1 MSDNMKDYRFDL
13 QKNPKSIIK
22 VIGVGGGGSNA
33 VNHMFSL
40 GIKDVEFV
48 VVNTD
53 AQALKSSPVP
63 LRLQL
68 GANLT
73 EGLGAG
79 ANPEQGKNAA
89 IESEDE
95 IRELLADNTKM
106 VFITA
111 GMGGGTGTG
120 AAPVVARVAKELNI
134 LTVGIVTAP
143 FMFEGRK
150 KMNVAQAGI
159 EALRENCD
167 TVLVILNDKLRE
179 IYGNLAIR
187 TAFSKAD
194 DILSTAARS
203 IAEIITVHQDVN
215 VDFEDVKTVMKD
227 AGAAVMGSSTEEGEG
242 RAIRAAGAAI
252 SSPLLNNVDIKGA
265 EKILLSIMSGE
276 DEELSM
282 DELSEITEYIQEKAG
297 DNAEVIFG
305 QGIDPELNKAIRV
318 TVIATG
324 FAMDRLEGASNKKI
338 ETAKPAEPVSAPAPA
353 PEAST
358 PAEEVQEEKTMIHL
372 ESGKSEKVK
381 EDSVP
386 GGSTFVFSMPKT
398 PAPTPDPEPVSEE
411 KPVAE
416 TPQKSEPTPEP
427 KPAPKREG
435 LFSFMKPKEESKPE
449 APKPAQEKIVHDLF
463 EEEEAKKPAA
473 EEETKKEEEPA
484 APAFANDY
492 YEQMKQ
498 KAIQRAHERFEK
510 LKGNRTFNPTPEELK
525 EKMEVPAYQRKNVVL
540 NEPQHSSEPSISKYN
555 LNDDN
560 EILGNNR
567 FLHDNVD

>member
-13 QKNPKSIIK
+13 PKNQKSIIK

-33 VNHMFSL
+33 VNHMYSQ

-79 ANPEQGKNAA
+79 ANPEQGRNAA
-89 IESEDE
+89 LESHEE

-120 AAPVVARVAKELNI
+120 AAPIVAKIAKELNI

-143 FMFEGRK
+143 FMFEGKK
-150 KMNVAQAGI
+150 KMAVAQAGI

-194 DILSTAARS
+194 DILTTAAKS
-203 IAEIITVHQDVN
+203 IAEIITIHQDVN
-215 VDFEDVKTVMKD
+215 VDFEDVKTVMKE
-227 AGAAVMGSSTEEGEG
+227 AGAAVMGSATEEGEG
-242 RAIRAAGAAI
+242 RAIRAAASAI
-252 SSPLLNNVDIKGA
+252 SSPLLNNVEIKGA
-265 EKILLSIMSGE
+265 QKILLSIMSGE
-276 DEELSM
+276 EEELSM

-305 QGIDPELNKAIRV
+305 QGIDSELGKAIRV

-324 FAMDRLEGASNKKI
+324 FEMDRLSEK
-338 ETAKPAEPVSAPAPA
+338 TAKRVESAPVSAFATPI
-353 PEAST
+353 AST
-358 PAEEVQEEKTMIHL
+358 PVATPEVVKTVINL
-372 ESGKSEKVK
+372 ESGKAQQVK
-381 EDSVP
+381 EEP
-386 GGSTFVFSMPKT
+386 IAGGSTFTFSMPKAPVASPNT
-398 PAPTPDPEPVSEE
+398 PKVEEEPIEEFVFSVQPMIEE
-411 KPVAE
+411 KAVE
-416 TPQKSEPTPEP
+416 TKV
-427 KPAPKREG
+427 
-435 LFSFMKPKEESKPE
+435 EEV
-449 APKPAQEKIVHDLF
+449 EKIVHNLY
-463 EEEEAKKPAA
+463 
-473 EEETKKEEEPA
+473 EETEKKNEKLPQESQPA
-484 APAFANDY
+484 APLYANDY

-510 LKGNRTFNPTPEELK
+510 LKGNRVFNASPEEMK
-525 EKMEVPAYQRKNVVL
+525 EKMNVPAYQRKNVVL
-540 NEPQHSSEPSISKYN
+540 NEPQHSSEPAISKYN
-555 LNDDN
+555 LSNEN

-567 FLHDNVD
+567 YLHDNVD

>member
-1 MSDNMKDYRFDL
+1 MKDYRFDL
-13 QKNPKSIIK
+13 PKNQKSIIK

-33 VNHMFSL
+33 VNHMYGL

-79 ANPEQGKNAA
+79 ANPEQGKCAA
-89 IESEDE
+89 LESEDE

-120 AAPVVARVAKELNI
+120 AAPIVAKIAKELNI

-143 FMFEGRK
+143 FMFEGKK
-150 KMNVAQAGI
+150 KMAVAQAGI
-159 EALRENCD
+159 ESLRENCD

-203 IAEIITVHQDVN
+203 IAEIITIHQDVN

-227 AGAAVMGSSTEEGEG
+227 AGAAVMGSATEEGEG
-242 RAIRAAGAAI
+242 RAIRAAGSAI

-265 EKILLSIMSGE
+265 QKILLSIMSGE
-276 DEELSM
+276 EEELSM
-282 DELSEITEYIQEKAG
+282 DELSDITEYIQEKAG

-305 QGIDPELNKAIRV
+305 QGIDPELGRAIRV

-324 FAMDRLEGASNKKI
+324 FEMDRLANVPI
-338 ETAKPAEPVSAPAPA
+338 TTATSAPVSAFSTPVVPVPAPTPAPA
-353 PEAST
+353 PEQ
-358 PAEEVQEEKTMIHL
+358 VKTVIDL
-372 ESGKSEKVK
+372 DSGKSAQVIE
-381 EDSVP
+381 EP
-386 GGSTFVFSMPKT
+386 MAEGTTFTFTFPKT
-398 PAPTPDPEPVSEE
+398 PVAVEIPAIAEEEKEEVFSFEIQPVNETFLMEEPVEE
-411 KPVAE
+411 
-416 TPQKSEPTPEP
+416 
-427 KPAPKREG
+427 
-435 LFSFMKPKEESKPE
+435 
-449 APKPAQEKIVHDLF
+449 EKIVHNLYQ
-463 EEEEAKKPAA
+463 EQPVSAA
-473 EEETKKEEEPA
+473 PSAEPA
-484 APAFANDY
+484 DSHEPTPPVFANDY
-492 YEQMKQ
+492 YEQMKM

-510 LKGNRTFNPTPEELK
+510 LKGGRALTTASDDLTEQ
-525 EKMEVPAYQRKNVVL
+525 MVVPAYQRKNVIL
-540 NEPQHSSEPSISKYN
+540 NEPQHSSESTLSKFN
-555 LNDDN
+555 LNEEN

>member
-1 MSDNMKDYRFDL
+1 MKDYRFDL
-13 QKNPKSIIK
+13 PKNQKSIIK

-33 VNHMFSL
+33 VNHMFSQ

-89 IESEDE
+89 LESQEE

-120 AAPVVARVAKELNI
+120 AAPIIAKIAKELNI

-150 KMNVAQAGI
+150 KMNVAQQGI

-187 TAFSKAD
+187 TAFGKAD
-194 DILSTAARS
+194 DILTTAAKS
-203 IAEIITVHQDVN
+203 IAEIITIHQDVN

-305 QGIDPELNKAIRV
+305 QGIDPELAKGIRV

-324 FAMDRLEGASNKKI
+324 FAMDRLEGAAKSNEIK
-338 ETAKPAEPVSAPAPA
+338 TPLPKPVIAPSVAEKA
-353 PEAST
+353 PEPES
-358 PAEEVQEEKTMIHL
+358 VKTVINL

-381 EDSVP
+381 EEAVDN
-386 GGSTFVFSMPKT
+386 GSTFVFSFPKAT
-398 PAPTPDPEPVSEE
+398 PSEKKPVEKPQEVKPEAKVEETKPEAKVEEVEPEFNFEE
-411 KPVAE
+411 KSKQEEKAE
-416 TPQKSEPTPEP
+416 FEFVKPEP
-427 KPAPKREG
+427 K
-435 LFSFMKPKEESKPE
+435 
-449 APKPAQEKIVHDLF
+449 KIVHDLYEEEEQKEPEVK
-463 EEEEAKKPAA
+463 EEEEAP
-473 EEETKKEEEPA
+473 
-484 APAFANDY
+484 APAYANDY

-510 LKGNRTFNPTPEELK
+510 LRGNRTFNPTPEELK
-525 EKMEVPAYQRKNVVL
+525 EKMDVPAYQRKNVKL
-540 NEPQHSSEPSISKYN
+540 NEPQHSSEENISKYN

>member
-13 QKNPKSIIK
+13 PKNQKSIIK

-33 VNHMFSL
+33 VNHMYGL

-79 ANPEQGKNAA
+79 ANPEQGKCAA
-89 IESEDE
+89 LESEDE

-120 AAPVVARVAKELNI
+120 AAPIVAKIAKELNI

-143 FMFEGRK
+143 FMFEGKK
-150 KMNVAQAGI
+150 KMAVAQAGI
-159 EALRENCD
+159 ESLRENCD

-194 DILSTAARS
+194 DVLSTAARS
-203 IAEIITVHQDVN
+203 IAEIITIHQDVN

-227 AGAAVMGSSTEEGEG
+227 AGAAVMGSATEEGEG
-242 RAIRAAGAAI
+242 RAIRAAGSAI

-265 EKILLSIMSGE
+265 QKILLSIMSGE
-276 DEELSM
+276 EEELSM
-282 DELSEITEYIQEKAG
+282 DELSDITEYIQEKAG

-305 QGIDPELNKAIRV
+305 QGIDPELGRAIRV

-324 FAMDRLEGASNKKI
+324 FEMDRLANVPLTSA
-338 ETAKPAEPVSAPAPA
+338 TSAPITAFSTPIAPTLAPA
-353 PEAST
+353 PEQ
-358 PAEEVQEEKTMIHL
+358 VKTVIDL
-372 ESGKSEKVK
+372 DSGKSAQVK
-381 EDSVP
+381 EEPISE
-386 GGSTFVFSMPKT
+386 GTTFTFSLPKAPIVGVMPVL
-398 PAPTPDPEPVSEE
+398 EVEEE
-411 KPVAE
+411 KKE
-416 TPQKSEPTPEP
+416 E
-427 KPAPKREG
+427 
-435 LFSFMKPKEESKPE
+435 LFSFDIQPVTEDAPVMEEPQME
-449 APKPAQEKIVHDLF
+449 EKIVHELYQ
-463 EEEEAKKPAA
+463 EQVAPVA
-473 EEETKKEEEPA
+473 A
-484 APAFANDY
+484 APVETDEPQQPTAPVFATDY
-492 YEQMKQ
+492 YEQMKM

-510 LKGNRTFNPTPEELK
+510 LKGGRALTTASDDLT
-525 EKMEVPAYQRKNVVL
+525 EKMVVPAYQRKNVIL
-540 NEPQHSSEPSISKYN
+540 NEPQHSSESSLSRFN
-555 LNDDN
+555 LNEEN

>member
-13 QKNPKSIIK
+13 PKNQKSIIK

-33 VNHMFSL
+33 VNHMYAQ

-79 ANPEQGKNAA
+79 ANPEQGRNAA
-89 IESEDE
+89 IESQEE

-120 AAPVVARVAKELNI
+120 AAPIVAKIAKELNI

-143 FMFEGRK
+143 FMFEGKK
-150 KMNVAQAGI
+150 KMSVAQSGI
-159 EALRENCD
+159 ESLRENCD

-194 DILSTAARS
+194 DILTTAAKS
-203 IAEIITVHQDVN
+203 IAEIITIHQDVN

-265 EKILLSIMSGE
+265 QKILLSIMSGE

-305 QGIDPELNKAIRV
+305 QGIDPELGRAIRV

-324 FAMDRLEGASNKKI
+324 FEMDKLSDKPRPKENGAIVSAFSTPVASTPVATPEVVKTLINLDSGKSQQVK
-338 ETAKPAEPVSAPAPA
+338 EEPIAGGSTFTFSLPKAPAPA
-353 PEAST
+353 PA
-358 PAEEVQEEKTMIHL
+358 
-372 ESGKSEKVK
+372 
-381 EDSVP
+381 
-386 GGSTFVFSMPKT
+386 
-398 PAPTPDPEPVSEE
+398 

-416 TPQKSEPTPEP
+416 EKEEFDFSFKPFQEERVEPKAEPKAEPKVEAEPEKVVFQLEEESIKKPEVMLPKESEPVSQPF
-427 KPAPKREG
+427 G
-435 LFSFMKPKEESKPE
+435 
-449 APKPAQEKIVHDLF
+449 
-463 EEEEAKKPAA
+463 
-473 EEETKKEEEPA
+473 
-484 APAFANDY
+484 NDY

-510 LKGNRTFNPTPEELK
+510 LKGNRVFNPSPEELK
-525 EKMEVPAYQRKNVVL
+525 EKMNVPAYQRKNVVL
-540 NEPQHSSEPSISKYN
+540 NEPQHSSEPTVSKYN
-555 LNDDN
+555 LSEEN

>member
-1 MSDNMKDYRFDL
+1 MKDYRFDL
-13 QKNPKSIIK
+13 PKNQKSIIK

-33 VNHMFSL
+33 VNHMYNQ

-79 ANPEQGKNAA
+79 ANPEQGRNAA
-89 IESEDE
+89 LESQEE

-120 AAPVVARVAKELNI
+120 AAPIVAKIAKELNI

-143 FMFEGRK
+143 FVFEGKK
-150 KMNVAQAGI
+150 KMAVAQAGI
-159 EALRENCD
+159 EALKENCD

-194 DILSTAARS
+194 DILTTAAKS
-203 IAEIITVHQDVN
+203 IAEIITIHQDVN

-227 AGAAVMGSSTEEGEG
+227 AGAAVMGSATEEGEG

-265 EKILLSIMSGE
+265 QKILLSIMSGE
-276 DEELSM
+276 EEELSM

-305 QGIDPELNKAIRV
+305 QGIDPELAKGIRV

-324 FAMDRLEGASNKKI
+324 FEMDRLSD
-338 ETAKPAEPVSAPAPA
+338 KPVKRMDSTPVSAFAPVASA
-353 PEAST
+353 PVST
-358 PAEEVQEEKTMIHL
+358 PEVTKTLINL
-372 ESGKSEKVK
+372 ESGKKQQVK
-381 EDSVP
+381 EEPIV
-386 GGSTFVFSMPKT
+386 GGSTFTFSVPK
-398 PAPTPDPEPVSEE
+398 APVQ
-411 KPVAE
+411 A
-416 TPQKSEPTPEP
+416 
-427 KPAPKREG
+427 
-435 LFSFMKPKEESKPE
+435 L
-449 APKPAQEKIVHDLF
+449 
-463 EEEEAKKPAA
+463 
-473 EEETKKEEEPA
+473 TKKEEEEEFSFSFQPVMEEKVEQPAQEPEKIVFELGDESEKPAPKIPTESQPAPA
-484 APAFANDY
+484 AFGNDY

-510 LKGNRTFNPTPEELK
+510 LKGNRAFNPSAEELK
-525 EKMEVPAYQRKNVVL
+525 EKLNVPAYQRKNVVL
-540 NEPQHSSEPSISKYN
+540 NEPQHSSEPAISKFN
-555 LNDDN
+555 LSEEN

>member
-13 QKNPKSIIK
+13 PKNSKSIIK

-33 VNHMFSL
+33 VNHMFSQ

-89 IESEDE
+89 LESEAE

-120 AAPVVARVAKELNI
+120 AAPVVARIAKELNI

-143 FMFEGRK
+143 FMFEGKK
-150 KMNVAQAGI
+150 KMNVAQQGI
-159 EALRENCD
+159 ESLRENCD

-203 IAEIITVHQDVN
+203 IAEIITIHQDVN
-215 VDFEDVKTVMKD
+215 VDFEDVKTVMKN

-252 SSPLLNNVDIKGA
+252 SSPLLNNVDIRGA

-282 DELSEITEYIQEKAG
+282 DELSDITEYIQEKAG

-305 QGIDPELNKAIRV
+305 QGIDPDLGKAIRV

-324 FAMDRLEGASNKKI
+324 FEMDRLAGTARKEMLKAAQPTPTFTLP
-338 ETAKPAEPVSAPAPA
+338 ETKAPVDEPQV
-353 PEAST
+353 
-358 PAEEVQEEKTMIHL
+358 EKTLINL
-372 ESGKSEKVK
+372 DSGKSKIVK
-381 EDSVP
+381 EEAIDED
-386 GGSTFVFSMPKT
+386 STFVFSFPKAMN
-398 PAPTPDPEPVSEE
+398 PKPVSTPE
-411 KPVAE
+411 VE
-416 TPQKSEPTPEP
+416 TPKE
-427 KPAPKREG
+427 KA
-435 LFSFMKPKEESKPE
+435 FSFEVKKEKIEE
-449 APKPAQEKIVHDLF
+449 APEKIVHDLF
-463 EEEEAKKPAA
+463 EE
-473 EEETKKEEEPA
+473 KEEDEKPTDKLDKVNEPA
-484 APAFANDY
+484 TMGFANDY

-510 LKGNRTFNPTPEELK
+510 LKGNRSFNPTPDELK
-525 EKMEVPAYQRKNVVL
+525 EKLEVPAYQRKNVVL

-555 LNDDN
+555 LSDEN

>member
-1 MSDNMKDYRFDL
+1 MKDYRFDL
-13 QKNPKSIIK
+13 PKNQKSIIK

-33 VNHMFSL
+33 VNHMYGL

-79 ANPEQGKNAA
+79 ANPEQGKCAA
-89 IESEDE
+89 LESEDE

-120 AAPVVARVAKELNI
+120 AAPIVAKIAKELNI

-143 FMFEGRK
+143 FMFEGKK
-150 KMNVAQAGI
+150 KMAVAQAGI

-203 IAEIITVHQDVN
+203 IAEIITIHQDVN

-227 AGAAVMGSSTEEGEG
+227 AGAAVMGSATEEGEG
-242 RAIRAAGAAI
+242 RAIRAAGSAI

-265 EKILLSIMSGE
+265 QKILLSIMSGE
-276 DEELSM
+276 EEELSM
-282 DELSEITEYIQEKAG
+282 DELSDITEYIQEKAG

-305 QGIDPELNKAIRV
+305 QGIDPELGRAIRV

-324 FAMDRLEGASNKKI
+324 FEMDRLANVPI
-338 ETAKPAEPVSAPAPA
+338 TTATSAPVSAFSTPVVPVPAPTPAPA
-353 PEAST
+353 PEQVKTVIDLDSGKSAQVIEEPMAEGTTFTFTFPKTPVAVEIPAIAEEEKEEVFSFEIQPVNET
-358 PAEEVQEEKTMIHL
+358 FLMEEPAEE
-372 ESGKSEKVK
+372 
-381 EDSVP
+381 
-386 GGSTFVFSMPKT
+386 
-398 PAPTPDPEPVSEE
+398 
-411 KPVAE
+411 
-416 TPQKSEPTPEP
+416 
-427 KPAPKREG
+427 
-435 LFSFMKPKEESKPE
+435 
-449 APKPAQEKIVHDLF
+449 EKIVHNLYQ
-463 EEEEAKKPAA
+463 EQPVSAA
-473 EEETKKEEEPA
+473 PSAEPA
-484 APAFANDY
+484 DSHEPTPPVFANDY
-492 YEQMKQ
+492 YEQMKM

-510 LKGNRTFNPTPEELK
+510 LKGGRALTTASDDLTEQ
-525 EKMEVPAYQRKNVVL
+525 MVVPAYQRKNVIL
-540 NEPQHSSEPSISKYN
+540 NEPQHSSESTLSKFN
-555 LNDDN
+555 LNEEN

>member
-1 MSDNMKDYRFDL
+1 MKDYRFDL
-13 QKNPKSIIK
+13 PKNQKSIIK

-33 VNHMFSL
+33 VNHMFSQ

-89 IESEDE
+89 IESQDE

-120 AAPVVARVAKELNI
+120 AAPIIAKIAKELNI

-143 FMFEGRK
+143 FMFEGKK
-150 KMNVAQAGI
+150 KMNVAQQGI
-159 EALRENCD
+159 ESLRENCD

-187 TAFSKAD
+187 TAFGKAD
-194 DILSTAARS
+194 DILTTAAKS
-203 IAEIITVHQDVN
+203 IAEIITIHQDVN

-305 QGIDPELNKAIRV
+305 QGIDPELGKAIRV

-324 FAMDRLEGASNKKI
+324 FEMDRLDGLKR
-338 ETAKPAEPVSAPAPA
+338 AEMKTPLPTPIIAPSVVEKA
-353 PEAST
+353 PEPEA
-358 PAEEVQEEKTMIHL
+358 VKTVINL
-372 ESGKSEKVK
+372 DSGKSEKVK
-381 EDSVP
+381 EEAV
-386 GGSTFVFSMPKT
+386 GNGSTFVFSFPKA
-398 PAPTPDPEPVSEE
+398 APLADKSAEE
-411 KPVAE
+411 KPEAKEQTTKVE
-416 TPQKSEPTPEP
+416 PEFNFEIKPKQEEKSEFE
-427 KPAPKREG
+427 
-435 LFSFMKPKEESKPE
+435 FVKPE
-449 APKPAQEKIVHDLF
+449 EEKIVHDLY
-463 EEEEAKKPAA
+463 EEEDASEPQPN
-473 EEETKKEEEPA
+473 KEESEPT
-484 APAFANDY
+484 APVFANDY

-510 LKGNRTFNPTPEELK
+510 LRGNRTFNPTPEELK
-525 EKMEVPAYQRKNVVL
+525 EKMEVPAYQRKNVKL
-540 NEPQHSSEPSISKYN
+540 NEPQHSSEENISKFN

>member
-13 QKNPKSIIK
+13 PKNQKSIIK

-33 VNHMFSL
+33 VNHMYGL

-79 ANPEQGKNAA
+79 ANPEQGKCAA
-89 IESEDE
+89 LESEDE

-120 AAPVVARVAKELNI
+120 AAPIVAKIAKELNI

-143 FMFEGRK
+143 FMFEGKK
-150 KMNVAQAGI
+150 KMAVAQAGI
-159 EALRENCD
+159 ESLRENCD

-194 DILSTAARS
+194 NVLSTAARS
-203 IAEIITVHQDVN
+203 IAEIITIHQDVN

-227 AGAAVMGSSTEEGEG
+227 AGAAVMGSATEEGEG
-242 RAIRAAGAAI
+242 RAIRAAGSAI

-265 EKILLSIMSGE
+265 QKILLSIMSGE
-276 DEELSM
+276 EEELSM
-282 DELSEITEYIQEKAG
+282 DELSDITEYIQEKAG

-305 QGIDPELNKAIRV
+305 QGIDPELGRAIRV

-324 FAMDRLEGASNKKI
+324 FEMDRLANVPI
-338 ETAKPAEPVSAPAPA
+338 TTANSAPVTAFSTPIAPTPAPA
-353 PEAST
+353 PEQ
-358 PAEEVQEEKTMIHL
+358 VKTVIDL
-372 ESGKSEKVK
+372 DSGKSAQVK
-381 EDSVP
+381 EEPISE
-386 GGSTFVFSMPKT
+386 GATFTFSLPKAPVAVVT
-398 PAPTPDPEPVSEE
+398 PVLEVEEE
-411 KPVAE
+411 KEEELFSFDIQPVAE
-416 TPQKSEPTPEP
+416 VPVMEEPQVE
-427 KPAPKREG
+427 
-435 LFSFMKPKEESKPE
+435 
-449 APKPAQEKIVHDLF
+449 EKIVHELYQ
-463 EEEEAKKPAA
+463 EQVTPVASAPV
-473 EEETKKEEEPA
+473 ETDEPQQPT
-484 APAFANDY
+484 APVFATDY
-492 YEQMKQ
+492 YEQMKM

-510 LKGNRTFNPTPEELK
+510 LKGGRALTTASDDLTD
-525 EKMEVPAYQRKNVVL
+525 KMVVPAYQRKNVIL
-540 NEPQHSSEPSISKYN
+540 NEPQHSSESSLSRFN
-555 LNDDN
+555 LNEEN

>member
-1 MSDNMKDYRFDL
+1 MKDYRFDL
-13 QKNPKSIIK
+13 PKNQKSIIK

-33 VNHMFSL
+33 VNHMYAQ

-79 ANPEQGKNAA
+79 ANPEQGRNAA

-120 AAPVVARVAKELNI
+120 AAPVVARIAKELNI

-143 FMFEGRK
+143 FMFEGKK
-150 KMNVAQAGI
+150 KMSVAQQGI

-194 DILSTAARS
+194 NILTTAAKS
-203 IAEIITVHQDVN
+203 IAEIITIHQDVN

-227 AGAAVMGSSTEEGEG
+227 AGAAVMGSSTEDGEG

-265 EKILLSIMSGE
+265 QKILLSIMSGE
-276 DEELSM
+276 EEELSM

-305 QGIDPELNKAIRV
+305 QGIDPELGKAIRV

-324 FAMDRLEGASNKKI
+324 FEMDKLTDKPRKEFVAPISAFANPIAS
-338 ETAKPAEPVSAPAPA
+338 TPVPA
-353 PEAST
+353 PE
-358 PAEEVQEEKTMIHL
+358 VVKTVINL
-372 ESGKSEKVK
+372 DSGKSQQVK
-381 EDSVP
+381 EEPIS
-386 GGSTFVFSMPKT
+386 GGSTFTFNMPKAPVA
-398 PAPTPDPEPVSEE
+398 PAKPVEEE
-411 KPVAE
+411 KEEFVFRF
-416 TPQKSEPTPEP
+416 TPIQEEKEEP
-427 KPAPKREG
+427 K
-435 LFSFMKPKEESKPE
+435 FE
-449 APKPAQEKIVHDLF
+449 AAEPEKIVHELY
-463 EEEEAKKPAA
+463 
-473 EEETKKEEEPA
+473 EEPSKSTVEL
-484 APAFANDY
+484 PKESEPMPQVFANDY
-492 YEQMKQ
+492 YETMKQ

-510 LKGNRTFNPTPEELK
+510 LKGNRVYNPSPDELK
-525 EKMEVPAYQRKNVVL
+525 EKMNVPAYQRKNVVL
-540 NEPQHSSEPSISKYN
+540 NEPQHSSEPAISKYN
-555 LNDDN
+555 LNDEN

>member
-1 MSDNMKDYRFDL
+1 MKDYRFDL
-13 QKNPKSIIK
+13 PKNQKSIIK

-33 VNHMFSL
+33 VNHMFSQ

-89 IESEDE
+89 IESQDE

-120 AAPVVARVAKELNI
+120 AAPIIAKIAKELNI

-150 KMNVAQAGI
+150 KMSVAQSGI
-159 EALRENCD
+159 ESLRESCD

-187 TAFSKAD
+187 TAFGKAD
-194 DILSTAARS
+194 DILTTAAKS
-203 IAEIITVHQDVN
+203 IAEIITIHQDVN

-265 EKILLSIMSGE
+265 QKILLSIMSGE

-305 QGIDPELNKAIRV
+305 QGIDQELGKAIRV

-324 FAMDRLEGASNKKI
+324 FEMDKLAGSAQSEQTTAQPVAAAPIPAPVQAVKPEPSPAPEVEEVKTVINLDSGKTEKVKEEPISNGTTFVFNTPK
-338 ETAKPAEPVSAPAPA
+338 APVQSAPSAPEPVEEPAPA
-353 PEAST
+353 PR
-358 PAEEVQEEKTMIHL
+358 AEQPKQNSFTFDF
-372 ESGKSEKVK
+372 GKSEERK
-381 EDSVP
+381 
-386 GGSTFVFSMPKT
+386 
-398 PAPTPDPEPVSEE
+398 PEV
-411 KPVAE
+411 KPV
-416 TPQKSEPTPEP
+416 Q
-427 KPAPKREG
+427 
-435 LFSFMKPKEESKPE
+435 
-449 APKPAQEKIVHDLF
+449 QEKIVHDLY
-463 EEEEAKKPAA
+463 
-473 EEETKKEEEPA
+473 EEEPEEVK
-484 APAFANDY
+484 APEAKVEAEPAKPVYANDY

-510 LKGNRTFNPTPEELK
+510 LKGNRSFNPTPEELK
-525 EKMEVPAYQRKNVVL
+525 EKMEVPAYLRKNVTL
-540 NEPQHSSEPSISKYN
+540 NEPEHSSENNISKFN
-555 LNDDN
+555 VSDDN

>member
-1 MSDNMKDYRFDL
+1 MKDYRFDL
-13 QKNPKSIIK
+13 PRNQKSIIK

-33 VNHMFSL
+33 VNHMYAQ

-79 ANPEQGKNAA
+79 ANPEQGRNAA
-89 IESEDE
+89 LESQDE

-120 AAPVVARVAKELNI
+120 AAPIVAKIAKELNI

-143 FMFEGRK
+143 FMFEGKK
-150 KMNVAQAGI
+150 KMAVAQAGI
-159 EALRENCD
+159 ESLRENCD

-194 DILSTAARS
+194 DILTTAAKS
-203 IAEIITVHQDVN
+203 IAEIITIHQDVN
-215 VDFEDVKTVMKD
+215 VDFEDVKTVMKE

-265 EKILLSIMSGE
+265 QKILLSIMSGE

-297 DNAEVIFG
+297 DNAELIFG
-305 QGIDPELNKAIRV
+305 QGIDPELGKAIRV

-324 FAMDRLEGASNKKI
+324 FEMDKLSEKRKNRES
-338 ETAKPAEPVSAPAPA
+338 SAPVTAFANPVA
-353 PEAST
+353 NTPVANPEM
-358 PAEEVQEEKTMIHL
+358 VKTVINL
-372 ESGKSEKVK
+372 DSGKSQKVK
-381 EDSVP
+381 EEPIS
-386 GGSTFVFSMPKT
+386 GGATFTFNLPKA
-398 PAPTPDPEPVSEE
+398 PAAAPM
-411 KPVAE
+411 KPV
-416 TPQKSEPTPEP
+416 
-427 KPAPKREG
+427 
-435 LFSFMKPKEESKPE
+435 KEEMEEFIFRVNPIQEDHEEISQEVKS
-449 APKPAQEKIVHDLF
+449 EKIVFKLENDSEKQSEVL
-463 EEEEAKKPAA
+463 P
-473 EEETKKEEEPA
+473 KESEPV
-484 APAFANDY
+484 PQLFANDY
-492 YEQMKQ
+492 YEQMKL

-510 LKGNRTFNPTPEELK
+510 LKGNRAFNPSPEELK
-525 EKMEVPAYQRKNVVL
+525 EKMNVPAYQRKNVVL
-540 NEPQHSSEPSISKYN
+540 NEPQHSSESETSKYN
-555 LNDDN
+555 LSDEN

>member
-1 MSDNMKDYRFDL
+1 MKDYRFDL
-13 QKNPKSIIK
+13 PKNQKSIIK

-33 VNHMFSL
+33 VNHMFSQ

-89 IESEDE
+89 IESQDE

-120 AAPVVARVAKELNI
+120 AAPVIAKIAKELNI

-143 FMFEGRK
+143 FMFEGKK
-150 KMNVAQAGI
+150 KMNVAQQGI
-159 EALRENCD
+159 ESLRENCD

-187 TAFSKAD
+187 TAFGKAD
-194 DILSTAARS
+194 DILTTAAKS
-203 IAEIITVHQDVN
+203 IAEIITIHQDVN

-305 QGIDPELNKAIRV
+305 QGIDPELGKAIRV

-324 FAMDRLEGASNKKI
+324 FEMDRLEGAAKK
-338 ETAKPAEPVSAPAPA
+338 AEMKTPLPTPVIAPSVKEKA
-353 PEAST
+353 PE
-358 PAEEVQEEKTMIHL
+358 QEAVKTVINL
-372 ESGKSEKVK
+372 DSGKSEKVK
-381 EDSVP
+381 EETVANN
-386 GGSTFVFSMPKT
+386 STFVFSFPKVT
-398 PAPTPDPEPVSEE
+398 PTEKKQEE
-411 KPVAE
+411 KPVQKEEE
-416 TPQKSEPTPEP
+416 TESEFNFEVKPMQEEKSEFEFVKPEP
-427 KPAPKREG
+427 
-435 LFSFMKPKEESKPE
+435 
-449 APKPAQEKIVHDLF
+449 EKIVHDLY
-463 EEEEAKKPAA
+463 EEEPENQP
-473 EEETKKEEEPA
+473 EPKKEESEPA

-510 LKGNRTFNPTPEELK
+510 LRGNRSFNPTPEELK
-525 EKMEVPAYQRKNVVL
+525 EKMEVPAYQRKNVKL
-540 NEPQHSSEPSISKYN
+540 NEPQHSSEQNISKYN

>member
-13 QKNPKSIIK
+13 PKNQKSIIK

-33 VNHMFSL
+33 VNHMYGL

-79 ANPEQGKNAA
+79 ANTEQGKCAA
-89 IESEDE
+89 LESEDE

-120 AAPVVARVAKELNI
+120 AAPIVAKIAKELNI

-143 FMFEGRK
+143 FMFEGKK
-150 KMNVAQAGI
+150 KMAVAQAGI
-159 EALRENCD
+159 ESLRENCD

-203 IAEIITVHQDVN
+203 IAEIITIHQDVN

-227 AGAAVMGSSTEEGEG
+227 AGAAVMGSATEEGEG

-265 EKILLSIMSGE
+265 QKILLSIMSGE
-276 DEELSM
+276 EEELSM
-282 DELSEITEYIQEKAG
+282 DELSDITEYIQEKAG

-305 QGIDPELNKAIRV
+305 QGIDPELGRAIRV

-324 FAMDRLEGASNKKI
+324 FEMDRLANVPI
-338 ETAKPAEPVSAPAPA
+338 TTANSAPVTAFSTPIAPTPAPA
-353 PEAST
+353 PEQ
-358 PAEEVQEEKTMIHL
+358 VKTVIDL
-372 ESGKSEKVK
+372 DSGKSAQVK
-381 EDSVP
+381 EEPISE
-386 GGSTFVFSMPKT
+386 GATFTFSLPKAPVAVVT
-398 PAPTPDPEPVSEE
+398 PVLEVEEE
-411 KPVAE
+411 KEEELFSFDIQPVAE
-416 TPQKSEPTPEP
+416 VPVMEEPQVE
-427 KPAPKREG
+427 
-435 LFSFMKPKEESKPE
+435 
-449 APKPAQEKIVHDLF
+449 EKIVHELYQ
-463 EEEEAKKPAA
+463 EQVTPVASAPV
-473 EEETKKEEEPA
+473 ETDEPQQPT
-484 APAFANDY
+484 APVFATDY
-492 YEQMKQ
+492 YEQMKM

-510 LKGNRTFNPTPEELK
+510 LKGGRALTTASDDLTD
-525 EKMEVPAYQRKNVVL
+525 KMVVPAYQRKNVIL
-540 NEPQHSSEPSISKYN
+540 NEPQHSSESSLSRFN
-555 LNDDN
+555 LNEEN

>member
-13 QKNPKSIIK
+13 PKNQKSIIK

-33 VNHMFSL
+33 VNHMYGL

-79 ANPEQGKNAA
+79 ANPEQGKCAA
-89 IESEDE
+89 LESEDE

-120 AAPVVARVAKELNI
+120 AAPIVAKIAKELNI

-143 FMFEGRK
+143 FMFEGKK
-150 KMNVAQAGI
+150 KMAVAQAGI
-159 EALRENCD
+159 ESLRENCD

-203 IAEIITVHQDVN
+203 IAEIITIHQDVN

-227 AGAAVMGSSTEEGEG
+227 AGAAVMGSATEEGEG
-242 RAIRAAGAAI
+242 RAIRAAGSAI

-265 EKILLSIMSGE
+265 QKILLSIMSGE
-276 DEELSM
+276 EEELSM
-282 DELSEITEYIQEKAG
+282 DELSDITEYIQEKAG

-305 QGIDPELNKAIRV
+305 QGIDPELGRAIRV

-324 FAMDRLEGASNKKI
+324 FEMDRLANVPI
-338 ETAKPAEPVSAPAPA
+338 TTATSAPITAFSTPIAPTLAPA
-353 PEAST
+353 PEQ
-358 PAEEVQEEKTMIHL
+358 VKTVIDL
-372 ESGKSEKVK
+372 DSGKSAQVK
-381 EDSVP
+381 EEPISE
-386 GGSTFVFSMPKT
+386 GTTFTFSLPKAPIVGVMPVL
-398 PAPTPDPEPVSEE
+398 EVEEE
-411 KPVAE
+411 KKEELFSFDIQPVAE
-416 TPQKSEPTPEP
+416 D
-427 KPAPKREG
+427 AP
-435 LFSFMKPKEESKPE
+435 
-449 APKPAQEKIVHDLF
+449 VV
-463 EEEEAKKPAA
+463 
-473 EEETKKEEEPA
+473 EEPQMEEKVVHELYQEQVAPVAA
-484 APAFANDY
+484 APVETDEPQQPTAPVFATDY
-492 YEQMKQ
+492 YEQMKM

-510 LKGNRTFNPTPEELK
+510 LKGGRALTTASDDLT
-525 EKMEVPAYQRKNVVL
+525 EKMVVPAYQRKNVIL
-540 NEPQHSSEPSISKYN
+540 NEPQHSSESNLSRFN
-555 LNDDN
+555 LNEEN

>member
-1 MSDNMKDYRFDL
+1 MSEIMKDYRFDL
-13 QKNPKSIIK
+13 PKNQKSIIK

-33 VNHMFSL
+33 VNHMYNQ

-79 ANPEQGKNAA
+79 ANPEQGRNAA
-89 IESEDE
+89 LESESE
-95 IRELLADNTKM
+95 LRELLADNTKM

-120 AAPVVARVAKELNI
+120 AAPVVAKIAKELNI

-150 KMNVAQAGI
+150 KMEIAQAGI
-159 EALRENCD
+159 EALRQTCD

-194 DILSTAARS
+194 DILTTAAKS
-203 IAEIITVHQDVN
+203 IAEIITIHQDVN

-227 AGAAVMGSSTEEGEG
+227 AGAAVMGSATEEGEG
-242 RAIRAAGAAI
+242 RAIRAAASAI
-252 SSPLLNNVDIKGA
+252 SSPLLNNVEIKGA
-265 EKILLSIMSGE
+265 QKILLSIMSGE
-276 DEELSM
+276 EEELSM
-282 DELSEITEYIQEKAG
+282 DELSDITEYIQEKAG
-297 DNAEVIFG
+297 DSAEVIFG
-305 QGIDPELNKAIRV
+305 QGIDSLLGKGIRV

-324 FAMDRLEGASNKKI
+324 FEMDRLSNKSSKKNETYSTPSIPVANTSASN
-338 ETAKPAEPVSAPAPA
+338 S
-353 PEAST
+353 
-358 PAEEVQEEKTMIHL
+358 EVVKTLISL
-372 ESGKSEKVK
+372 DSGKTQQVK
-381 EDSVP
+381 EEP
-386 GGSTFVFSMPKT
+386 IPEGSTFTFSIPKT
-398 PAPTPDPEPVSEE
+398 PISAMREEQPNKEEVEESIFAVKPPVEE
-411 KPVAE
+411 KV
-416 TPQKSEPTPEP
+416 
-427 KPAPKREG
+427 
-435 LFSFMKPKEESKPE
+435 E
-449 APKPAQEKIVHDLF
+449 APKVEVSEKIIHDLYGDTEKKVEKKTSTSYSTGALFSIENF
-463 EEEEAKKPAA
+463 EQYKK
-473 EEETKKEEEPA
+473 TV
-484 APAFANDY
+484 
-492 YEQMKQ
+492 
-498 KAIQRAHERFEK
+498 IQRTQERYEK
-510 LKGNRTFNPTPEELK
+510 LKNNRNHGNSVEEMK
-525 EKMEVPAYQRKNVVL
+525 EKMNVPAYQRKNVIL
-540 NEPQHSSEPSISKYN
+540 NEPPHSSEPLISKFN
-555 LNDDN
+555 LNSEN

>member
-1 MSDNMKDYRFDL
+1 MSDTMKDYRFDL
-13 QKNPKSIIK
+13 PRNQKSIIK

-33 VNHMFSL
+33 VNHMFAQ

-68 GANLT
+68 GASLT

-89 IESEDE
+89 LESEDE
-95 IRELLADNTKM
+95 IRELLSDNTKM

-120 AAPVVARVAKELNI
+120 AAPVIARIAKELDI

-143 FMFEGRK
+143 FMFEGKK
-150 KMNVAQAGI
+150 KMGVAQRGI

-187 TAFSKAD
+187 TAFGKAD
-194 DILSTAARS
+194 NILSTAAKS
-203 IAEIITVHQDVN
+203 IAEIITIHQDVN

-276 DEELSM
+276 EEELSM
-282 DELSEITEYIQEKAG
+282 DELSDITEYIQEKAG
-297 DNAEVIFG
+297 DDAEVIFG
-305 QGIDPELNKAIRV
+305 QGIDPDLAKGIRV

-324 FAMDRLEGASNKKI
+324 FEMDRLSGAA
-338 ETAKPAEPVSAPAPA
+338 TLAAPVAKPREVESVV
-353 PEAST
+353 EAT
-358 PAEEVQEEKTMIHL
+358 EVTKTVINL
-372 ESGKSEKVK
+372 DSGKSKEVK
-381 EDSVP
+381 EESV
-386 GGSTFVFSMPKT
+386 SDKTTFVFSLPKAT
-398 PAPTPDPEPVSEE
+398 PTPEE
-411 KPVAE
+411 KPEEAPVEMSQEEISFEE
-416 TPQKSEPTPEP
+416 TEE
-427 KPAPKREG
+427 
-435 LFSFMKPKEESKPE
+435 KEEPIEFIQKDDTP
-449 APKPAQEKIVHDLF
+449 EKIVHDLYPT
-463 EEEEAKKPAA
+463 EEEKA
-473 EEETKKEEEPA
+473 EEQEAPKEEGKVEPA
-484 APAFANDY
+484 YANDF
-492 YEQMKQ
+492 YEDMKK

-510 LKGNRTFNPTPEELK
+510 LKGSRNLNPTPEELK
-525 EKMEVPAYQRKNVVL
+525 EKMDVPAYQRKKVVL
-540 NEPQHSSEPSISKYN
+540 NKPEHSSENNVSKYN
-555 LNDDN
+555 LNDEN

-567 FLHDNVD
+567 YLHDNVD

>member
-13 QKNPKSIIK
+13 PRNQKSIIK

-33 VNHMFSL
+33 VNHMYAQ

-79 ANPEQGKNAA
+79 ANPEQGRNAA
-89 IESEDE
+89 LESQDE

-120 AAPVVARVAKELNI
+120 AAPVVAKIAKELNI

-143 FMFEGRK
+143 FMFEGKK
-150 KMNVAQAGI
+150 KMAVAQAGI
-159 EALRENCD
+159 ESLRENCD

-194 DILSTAARS
+194 DILTTAAKS
-203 IAEIITVHQDVN
+203 IAEIITIHQDVN
-215 VDFEDVKTVMKD
+215 VDFEDVKTVMKE

-265 EKILLSIMSGE
+265 QKILLSIMSGE

-305 QGIDPELNKAIRV
+305 QGIDPELGKAIRV

-324 FAMDRLEGASNKKI
+324 FEMDKLSE
-338 ETAKPAEPVSAPAPA
+338 KPRNREISTPVSAFANPIANTPVA
-353 PEAST
+353 NPEML
-358 PAEEVQEEKTMIHL
+358 KTVINL
-372 ESGKSEKVK
+372 DSLKSQKVK
-381 EDSVP
+381 EEPIS
-386 GGSTFVFSMPKT
+386 GGSTFTFSIPK
-398 PAPTPDPEPVSEE
+398 APS
-411 KPVAE
+411 A
-416 TPQKSEPTPEP
+416 
-427 KPAPKREG
+427 AP
-435 LFSFMKPKEESKPE
+435 MKPIEEENEEFVFRVNPLQEEQTETSIETEK
-449 APKPAQEKIVHDLF
+449 AEKIVFKLED
-463 EEEEAKKPAA
+463 ESEKKSEVMPQ
-473 EEETKKEEEPA
+473 ES
-484 APAFANDY
+484 APVPQLFANDY

-510 LKGNRTFNPTPEELK
+510 LKGNRAFNPSPEELK
-525 EKMEVPAYQRKNVVL
+525 EKMNVPAYQRKNVVL
-540 NEPQHSSEPSISKYN
+540 NEPQHSSESETSKYN
-555 LNDDN
+555 LSDEN

>member
-13 QKNPKSIIK
+13 PKNQKSIIK

-33 VNHMFSL
+33 VNHMYGL

-79 ANPEQGKNAA
+79 ANPEQGRRAA
-89 IESEDE
+89 LETEDE
-95 IRELLADNTKM
+95 LRELLADNTKM

-120 AAPVVARVAKELNI
+120 AAPIVARIAKELNI

-143 FMFEGRK
+143 FMFEGKK
-150 KMNVAQAGI
+150 KMAVAQAGI

-203 IAEIITVHQDVN
+203 IAEIITIHQDVN

-227 AGAAVMGSSTEEGEG
+227 AGAAVMGSATEEGEG
-242 RAIRAAGAAI
+242 RAIRAAGSAI

-265 EKILLSIMSGE
+265 QKILLSIISGE
-276 DEELSM
+276 EEELSM
-282 DELSEITEYIQEKAG
+282 DELSDITEYIQEKAG

-305 QGIDPELNKAIRV
+305 QGIDPELGRSIRV

-324 FAMDRLEGASNKKI
+324 FEMDRLANVPL
-338 ETAKPAEPVSAPAPA
+338 TKPNAAPISAFSSPEVPAPAPAPA
-353 PEAST
+353 PE
-358 PAEEVQEEKTMIHL
+358 QIKTVIDL
-372 ESGKSEKVK
+372 DSGKSSQVIE
-381 EDSVP
+381 EP
-386 GGSTFVFSMPKT
+386 IAEGTTFTFSFPKAPAAVVAPALEEEVEEEVFSF
-398 PAPTPDPEPVSEE
+398 DI
-411 KPVAE
+411 
-416 TPQKSEPTPEP
+416 
-427 KPAPKREG
+427 KPAVETFETF
-435 LFSFMKPKEESKPE
+435 LVEEPIE
-449 APKPAQEKIVHDLF
+449 EEKIVHNLYQ
-463 EEEEAKKPAA
+463 EQ
-473 EEETKKEEEPA
+473 A
-484 APAFANDY
+484 APVAATPVEPQQPTPPVFANDY
-492 YEQMKQ
+492 YEQMKM

-510 LKGNRTFNPTPEELK
+510 LKGGRALTTASDDLT
-525 EKMEVPAYQRKNVVL
+525 EKMVVPAYQRKNVIL
-540 NEPQHSSEPSISKYN
+540 NEPQHSSESGLSKFN
-555 LNDDN
+555 LSEDN

>member
-1 MSDNMKDYRFDL
+1 MSDNIKDYRFDL
-13 QKNPKSIIK
+13 PKNSKSIIK

-33 VNHMFSL
+33 VNHMFSQ

-89 IESEDE
+89 LESEAE
-95 IRELLADNTKM
+95 IRELLGDNTKM

-120 AAPVVARVAKELNI
+120 AAPVVARIAKELNI

-143 FMFEGRK
+143 FMFEGKK
-150 KMNVAQAGI
+150 KMNVAQQGI
-159 EALRENCD
+159 ESLRENCD

-203 IAEIITVHQDVN
+203 IAEIITIHQDVN
-215 VDFEDVKTVMKD
+215 VDFEDVKTVMKN

-252 SSPLLNNVDIKGA
+252 SSPLLNNVDIRGA

-282 DELSEITEYIQEKAG
+282 DELSDITEYIQEKAG
-297 DNAEVIFG
+297 DNAELIFG
-305 QGIDPELNKAIRV
+305 QGIDPDLGKGIRV

-324 FAMDRLEGASNKKI
+324 FEMDRLAG
-338 ETAKPAEPVSAPAPA
+338 TARKEMLKVAQPAPTFTLPETKA
-353 PEAST
+353 PV
-358 PAEEVQEEKTMIHL
+358 EEPQVEKTLINL
-372 ESGKSEKVK
+372 DSGKSKIVK
-381 EDSVP
+381 EEAIDED
-386 GGSTFVFSMPKT
+386 STFVFSFPK
-398 PAPTPDPEPVSEE
+398 AMN
-411 KPVAE
+411 
-416 TPQKSEPTPEP
+416 P
-427 KPAPKREG
+427 KPALTPEVETPKEKT
-435 LFSFMKPKEESKPE
+435 FSFEMKKEKIEE
-449 APKPAQEKIVHDLF
+449 APEKIVHDLF
-463 EEEEAKKPAA
+463 EE
-473 EEETKKEEEPA
+473 KEEELKPA
-484 APAFANDY
+484 EKLEKVNEPATMGFANDY

-510 LKGNRTFNPTPEELK
+510 LKGNRTFNPTPDELK
-525 EKMEVPAYQRKNVVL
+525 EKLEVPAYQRKNVVL

-555 LNDDN
+555 LSDEN

>member
-13 QKNPKSIIK
+13 PKNQKSIIK

-33 VNHMFSL
+33 VNHMYSQ

-89 IESEDE
+89 IESQDE
-95 IRELLADNTKM
+95 IRELLSDNTKM

-120 AAPVVARVAKELNI
+120 AAPVVAKIAKELNV

-143 FMFEGRK
+143 FMFEGKK
-150 KMNVAQAGI
+150 KMAVAQAGI
-159 EALRENCD
+159 ESLRESCD

-194 DILSTAARS
+194 DILTTAAKS

-265 EKILLSIMSGE
+265 QKILLSIMSGE
-276 DEELSM
+276 EEELSM

-305 QGIDPELNKAIRV
+305 QGIDQELGKAIRV

-324 FAMDRLEGASNKKI
+324 FEMDKLANKL
-338 ETAKPAEPVSAPAPA
+338 AKKEYVAPVSAF
-353 PEAST
+353 AST
-358 PAEEVQEEKTMIHL
+358 PYKSEVAPKEEVKTVINL
-372 ESGKSEKVK
+372 DSGKSQQVK
-381 EDSVP
+381 EEPVQ
-386 GGSTFVFSMPKT
+386 GGSFTFNFPK
-398 PAPTPDPEPVSEE
+398 A
-411 KPVAE
+411 PVAV
-416 TPQKSEPTPEP
+416 TPVNPIEEEDDFTFELKPLAEVEEEQPSEKIVHNLYE
-427 KPAPKREG
+427 
-435 LFSFMKPKEESKPE
+435 E
-449 APKPAQEKIVHDLF
+449 APKPK
-463 EEEEAKKPAA
+463 A
-473 EEETKKEEEPA
+473 ELPKESEPVPTA
-484 APAFANDY
+484 YANDY
-492 YEQMKQ
+492 YEEMKQ

-510 LKGNRTFNPTPEELK
+510 LRGKRTFNPSPEELK
-525 EKMEVPAYQRKNVVL
+525 EKMEIPAYQRKNVVL
-540 NEPQHSSEPSISKYN
+540 NEPQHSSEPAISKYN
-555 LNDDN
+555 LNDEN

>member
-13 QKNPKSIIK
+13 PKNQKSIIK

-33 VNHMFSL
+33 VNHMYAQ

-79 ANPEQGKNAA
+79 ANPEQGRNAA
-89 IESEDE
+89 LESQDE

-120 AAPVVARVAKELNI
+120 AAPIVAKIAKELNI

-143 FMFEGRK
+143 FMFEGKK
-150 KMNVAQAGI
+150 KMAVAQAGI
-159 EALRENCD
+159 ESLRDNCD

-194 DILSTAARS
+194 DILTTAAKS
-203 IAEIITVHQDVN
+203 IAEIITIHQDVN
-215 VDFEDVKTVMKD
+215 VDFEDVKTVMKE

-265 EKILLSIMSGE
+265 QKILLSIMSGE

-305 QGIDPELNKAIRV
+305 QGIDPELGKAIRV

-324 FAMDRLEGASNKKI
+324 FEMDKLSD
-338 ETAKPAEPVSAPAPA
+338 TPKPKEFSAPVSAFANPAPIS
-353 PEAST
+353 PVAST
-358 PAEEVQEEKTMIHL
+358 PVSSPEMVKTVINL
-372 ESGKSEKVK
+372 DSGKSQKVK
-381 EDSVP
+381 EEPIS
-386 GGSTFVFSMPKT
+386 GGSTFTFNLPKA
-398 PAPTPDPEPVSEE
+398 PAPVPM
-411 KPVAE
+411 KPVE
-416 TPQKSEPTPEP
+416 DENEEFVFRVNPIKVEQ
-427 KPAPKREG
+427 
-435 LFSFMKPKEESKPE
+435 EESKQE
-449 APKPAQEKIVHDLF
+449 VEKSEKIVFKLEDESEKKSEVLPQ
-463 EEEEAKKPAA
+463 ESEAVPQL
-473 EEETKKEEEPA
+473 
-484 APAFANDY
+484 FANDY

-510 LKGNRTFNPTPEELK
+510 LKGNRAFNPSPEELK
-525 EKMEVPAYQRKNVVL
+525 EKMNVPAYQRKNVVL
-540 NEPQHSSEPSISKYN
+540 NEPQHSSESETSKYN
-555 LNDDN
+555 LSDEN

>member
-13 QKNPKSIIK
+13 PKNQKSIIK

-33 VNHMFSL
+33 VNHMYGL

-79 ANPEQGKNAA
+79 ANPEQGKRAA
-89 IESEDE
+89 LETEEE

-120 AAPVVARVAKELNI
+120 AAPIVARIAKELDI

-143 FMFEGRK
+143 FMFEGKK
-150 KMNVAQAGI
+150 KMAVAQAGI

-203 IAEIITVHQDVN
+203 IAEIITIHQDVN

-227 AGAAVMGSSTEEGEG
+227 AGAAVMGSATEEGEG
-242 RAIRAAGAAI
+242 RAIRAAGLAI

-265 EKILLSIMSGE
+265 QKILLSIISGE
-276 DEELSM
+276 EEELSM
-282 DELSEITEYIQEKAG
+282 DELSDITEYIQEKAG
-297 DNAEVIFG
+297 DNAEIIFG
-305 QGIDPELNKAIRV
+305 QGIDSELGRAIRV

-324 FAMDRLEGASNKKI
+324 FEMDRLASVPITSLN
-338 ETAKPAEPVSAPAPA
+338 TASISTFSSPIAPTPAPAPA
-353 PEAST
+353 SEQT
-358 PAEEVQEEKTMIHL
+358 KTVIDL
-372 ESGKSEKVK
+372 DSGKSAQVIEEPIAEGK
-381 EDSVP
+381 
-386 GGSTFVFSMPKT
+386 TFTFTFPKT
-398 PAPTPDPEPVSEE
+398 PIAVIAPPMEEEVKEEVREEE
-411 KPVAE
+411 KEEIFSFDIQPVAE
-416 TPQKSEPTPEP
+416 TFLAEETPV
-427 KPAPKREG
+427 
-435 LFSFMKPKEESKPE
+435 EE
-449 APKPAQEKIVHDLF
+449 EKIVHHTLYQ
-463 EEEEAKKPAA
+463 EPVAA
-473 EEETKKEEEPA
+473 EEPLESQQPTVPV
-484 APAFANDY
+484 FANDY
-492 YEQMKQ
+492 YEQMKM

-510 LKGNRTFNPTPEELK
+510 LKGSRSLTTASDDLT
-525 EKMEVPAYQRKNVVL
+525 EKMVVPAYQRKNVIL
-540 NEPQHSSEPSISKYN
+540 NETQHSSESALSKFN
-555 LNDDN
+555 LNEEN

>member
-13 QKNPKSIIK
+13 PKNQKSIIK

-33 VNHMFSL
+33 VNHMYGL

-79 ANPEQGKNAA
+79 ANPEQGRRAA
-89 IESEDE
+89 LETEDE

-106 VFITA
+106 LFITA

-120 AAPVVARVAKELNI
+120 AAPIVARIAKELNI

-143 FMFEGRK
+143 FMFEGKK
-150 KMNVAQAGI
+150 KMAVAQAGI

-203 IAEIITVHQDVN
+203 IAEIITIHQDVN

-227 AGAAVMGSSTEEGEG
+227 AGAAVMGSATEEGEG
-242 RAIRAAGAAI
+242 RAIRAAGHAI

-265 EKILLSIMSGE
+265 QKILLSIISGE
-276 DEELSM
+276 EEELSM
-282 DELSEITEYIQEKAG
+282 DELSDITEYIQEKAG

-305 QGIDPELNKAIRV
+305 QGIDPELGRAIRV

-324 FAMDRLEGASNKKI
+324 FEMDRLASVP
-338 ETAKPAEPVSAPAPA
+338 PAIPNAAPISAFGSQEAPVQAQVPAPTPTPAPAPA
-353 PEAST
+353 PE
-358 PAEEVQEEKTMIHL
+358 QIKTVIHL
-372 ESGKSEKVK
+372 ESGKSAQVIE
-381 EDSVP
+381 EP
-386 GGSTFVFSMPKT
+386 IAEGTTFTFNFPKPPVAVAT
-398 PAPTPDPEPVSEE
+398 PILEEEVVEEE
-411 KPVAE
+411 KEEVYAFDPQPVAE
-416 TPQKSEPTPEP
+416 TFLVEEPIVEEKVIVHNLYQEPVHAAAPVEPQQQPTPP
-427 KPAPKREG
+427 
-435 LFSFMKPKEESKPE
+435 
-449 APKPAQEKIVHDLF
+449 V
-463 EEEEAKKPAA
+463 
-473 EEETKKEEEPA
+473 
-484 APAFANDY
+484 FANDY
-492 YEQMKQ
+492 YEQMKM

-510 LKGNRTFNPTPEELK
+510 LKGGRSLTTASDDLTEQ
-525 EKMEVPAYQRKNVVL
+525 MVVPAYQRKNVIL
-540 NEPQHSSEPSISKYN
+540 NEPQHSSESSLSKFN
-555 LNDDN
+555 LNEEN